1 MCMTDPISDMLTRI
15 RNALGANKPDVSM
28 GASKLRQSIAK
39 VLLEE
44 GFIAGYSINGVGAK
58 AELDVVLRY
67 HEGKPAI
74 EKVRR
79 ISTPGLRVYCGKDKL
94 PKVMGG
100 LGIALVSTS
109 AGIMTD
115 RAARKLGH
123 GGEVLCYVQ

>member
-15 RNALGANKPDVSM
+15 RNALGANKPDVTM

-44 GFIAGYSINGVGAK
+44 GFIGAYSVSGADAK
-58 AELDVVLRY
+58 AELNILLRY

-79 ISTPGLRVYCGKDKL
+79 ISKPGLRVYCGKDKL

-123 GGEVLCYVQ
+123 GGEVLCHVQ

>member
-15 RNALGANKPDVSM
+15 RNALGANKPDVCM
-28 GASKLRQSIAK
+28 GASKLRQSIARA
-39 VLLEE
+39 LLEE
-44 GFIAGYSINGVGAK
+44 GFITGYSVSGPGAK
-58 AELDVVLRY
+58 SVLKIVLRY

-94 PKVMGG
+94 PRVMGG

-115 RAARKLGH
+115 RAARKAGH

>member
-15 RNALGANKPDVSM
+15 RNALGANKPDVTM

-39 VLLEE
+39 VLQEE
-44 GFIAGYSINGVGAK
+44 GFIAGYSVNCTGAK
-58 AELDVVLRY
+58 AELNVALRY

>member
-28 GASKLRQSIAK
+28 SASKLRQSIAK
-39 VLLEE
+39 VLQEE
-44 GFIAGYSINGVGAK
+44 GYIGGYAVNGAGAK
-58 AELDVVLRY
+58 AELTISLRY

-79 ISTPGLRVYCGKDKL
+79 ISTPGLRVYCGKDTL

>member
-1 MCMTDPISDMLTRI
+1 MTDPISDMLTRI
-15 RNALGANKPDVSM
+15 RNALGANKPDVTM

-39 VLLEE
+39 VLQEE
-44 GFIAGYSINGVGAK
+44 GFIAGFAVNGAGAK
-58 AELDVVLRY
+58 AELNITLRY

>member
-39 VLLEE
+39 VLQEE
-44 GFIAGYSINGVGAK
+44 GYIASYSVNGTGAN
-58 AELDVVLRY
+58 AELTIALRY

-115 RAARKLGH
+115 RAARKSGH

>member
-15 RNALGANKPDVSM
+15 RNALSANKPDVTM

-44 GFIAGYSINGVGAK
+44 GFIAGYSVNGAGAK
-58 AELDVVLRY
+58 AELNVVLRY

-79 ISTPGLRVYCGKDKL
+79 ISTPGLRVYCGKNKL

>member
-15 RNALGANKPDVSM
+15 RNALGANKPDVTM
-28 GASKLRQSIAK
+28 GASKLRQAIAK
-39 VLLEE
+39 VLQEE
-44 GFIAGYSINGVGAK
+44 GFIAGYSVNGAGAK
-58 AELDVVLRY
+58 AELNIALRY

-100 LGIALVSTS
+100 LGVALVSTS

>member
-15 RNALGANKPDVSM
+15 RNSLGANKPDVTM

-39 VLLEE
+39 VLQEE
-44 GFIAGYSINGVGAK
+44 GYIASYSVNGTGAN
-58 AELDVVLRY
+58 AELTITLRY

>member
-15 RNALGANKPDVSM
+15 RNALSANKPDVSM
-28 GASKLRQSIAK
+28 GTSKLRQSIAK
-39 VLLEE
+39 VLQEE
-44 GFIAGYSINGVGAK
+44 GYITSYSVNGTGAK
-58 AELDVVLRY
+58 AQLTIVLRY

-109 AGIMTD
+109 VGIMTD

>member
-39 VLLEE
+39 VLQEE
-44 GFIAGYSINGVGAK
+44 GYIAGYSVNGTGAK
-58 AELDVVLRY
+58 AELTITLRY

-109 AGIMTD
+109 VGIMTD

>member
-28 GASKLRQSIAK
+28 SASKLRQSIAK

-44 GFIAGYSINGVGAK
+44 GFIANYSVNGTGAN
-58 AELDVVLRY
+58 AELTIALRY

-109 AGIMTD
+109 AGVMTD

>member
-15 RNALGANKPDVSM
+15 RNALGANKPDVTM

-44 GFIAGYSINGVGAK
+44 GFIGGYSVNGTGAK
-58 AELDVVLRY
+58 AELNVLLRY

>member
-15 RNALGANKPDVSM
+15 RNALGANKPDVTM

-44 GFIAGYSINGVGAK
+44 GFIAGYSVNGAAAK
-58 AELDVVLRY
+58 AELNVVLRY

>member
-39 VLLEE
+39 ALLEE
-44 GFIAGYSINGVGAK
+44 GFIASYSVNSLGAK
-58 AELDVVLRY
+58 AELNIVLRY

-100 LGIALVSTS
+100 LGVALVSTS

-115 RAARKLGH
+115 RAARKAGH

>member
-28 GASKLRQSIAK
+28 SASKLRQSIAK
-39 VLLEE
+39 VLQEE
-44 GFIAGYSINGVGAK
+44 GFIASYSVNGTGAN
-58 AELDVVLRY
+58 AELTIALRY

-109 AGIMTD
+109 AGVMTD

>member
-15 RNALGANKPDVSM
+15 RNALSANKPDVSM

-39 VLLEE
+39 VLQEE
-44 GFIAGYSINGVGAK
+44 GYITSYSVNGTGAK
-58 AELDVVLRY
+58 AQLTIVLRY

-109 AGIMTD
+109 VGIMTD

>member
-15 RNALGANKPDVSM
+15 RNALGANKADVTM

-44 GFIAGYSINGVGAK
+44 GFIAGYSVNGTDAK
-58 AELDVVLRY
+58 AELNVVLRY

-79 ISTPGLRVYCGKDKL
+79 ISTPGLRVYCGKDEL

>member
-15 RNALGANKPDVSM
+15 RNALGANKPDVTM

-39 VLLEE
+39 VLQEE
-44 GFIAGYSINGVGAK
+44 GFIAGFAVNGAGAK
-58 AELDVVLRY
+58 AELNITLRY

-109 AGIMTD
+109 AGILTD

>member
-15 RNALGANKPDVSM
+15 RNALGANKPDVTM

-39 VLLEE
+39 VLQEE
-44 GFIAGYSINGVGAK
+44 GFIAGFAVNDAGAK
-58 AELDVVLRY
+58 AELNITLRY

>member
-15 RNALGANKPDVSM
+15 RNALGANKPDVTM

-39 VLLEE
+39 VLLDE
-44 GFIAGYSINGVGAK
+44 GFIGGYSVNGAGAK
-58 AELDVVLRY
+58 AELNVLLRY

-79 ISTPGLRVYCGKDKL
+79 ISKPGLRVYSGKDKL